1 MQGSTVLAKV
11 HENQALEEFE
21 IRNNLIIFSLLQLIL
36 TTCDPMKPCSQNFHI
51 VPLICSFQEIEI
63 RLFSG
68 TLALGVKAKVSR
80 GQTLKYHLKSDYKT
94 HSLYK
99 DMIQLCP

>member
-1 MQGSTVLAKV
+1 
-11 HENQALEEFE
+11 
-21 IRNNLIIFSLLQLIL
+21 
-36 TTCDPMKPCSQNFHI
+36 MKPCSQNFHI

-68 TLALGVKAKVSR
+68 TLVLGVKGKVSR

-99 DMIQLCP
+99 DMIQLCPWKKKSTFLMLIKRLFIEIF